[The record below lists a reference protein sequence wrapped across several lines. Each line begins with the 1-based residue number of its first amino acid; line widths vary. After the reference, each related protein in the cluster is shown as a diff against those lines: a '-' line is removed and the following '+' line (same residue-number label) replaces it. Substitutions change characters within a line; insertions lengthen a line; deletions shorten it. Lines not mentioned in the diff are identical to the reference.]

1 MIVPPLRVQDCISL
15 TSYAIFF
22 YTHFQHFT
30 HSIGFQSFANIFIW
44 LDNLLDKNL
53 EVSNIFRIFA
63 PAIEDCSRIL
73 SINRRNTRHKTIYLC
88 QVSKKVYRARQG
100 RMASARFLSACP
112 LAVVSAFAYAPT
124 CSFLP
129 SSGTMKRSRSIS
141 HRSGRSMQA
150 R

>member
-30 HSIGFQSFANIFIW
+30 YFVSFQPYANIFIW

-53 EVSNIFRIFA
+53 EMSNIFPNFA
-63 PAIEDCSRIL
+63 PAIEDCSRFL
-73 SINRRNTRHKTIYLC
+73 SINGRNTRHKTIYLC
-88 QVSKKVYRARQG
+88 QVLKKVYQTRQG
-100 RMASARFLSACP
+100 RMASARYLSACP
-112 LAVVSAFAYAPT
+112 LAEVSAFAYAPP

-129 SSGTMKRSRSIS
+129 SSGTMMRSRSMS
-141 HRSGRSMQA
+141 HRSARSMQA